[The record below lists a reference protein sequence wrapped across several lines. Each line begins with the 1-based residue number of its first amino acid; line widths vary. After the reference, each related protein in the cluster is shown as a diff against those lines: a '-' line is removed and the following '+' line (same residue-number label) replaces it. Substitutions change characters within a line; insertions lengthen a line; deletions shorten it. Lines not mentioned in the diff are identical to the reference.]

1 MVDFIDFDLFRTT
14 IPSEQTKIAEQ
25 LKSFYLNYH
34 PDLIVMN
41 ASAGLFALKNK
52 SYIEKVIRE
61 VEVFLCI
68 SDGMLQ
74 NERHLPT
81 CPISIVDDTIPS
93 LKAEGNQGQE
103 EFRDLEVKGRV
114 AIYMG
119 RYIQVFTSSSTLLVE
134 LTL

>member
-1 MVDFIDFDLFRTT
+1 MEKESIKYVAESCASKLRELISRNPFH

-68 SDGMLQ
+68 SDGML
-74 NERHLPT
+74 
-81 CPISIVDDTIPS
+81 
-93 LKAEGNQGQE
+93 
-103 EFRDLEVKGRV
+103 
-114 AIYMG
+114 
-119 RYIQVFTSSSTLLVE
+119 
-134 LTL
+134 